1 MDTEKQVHDLVQRSE
16 PVGDLLAASVPFD
29 LFFAAQPTPMAVS
42 RESDGLLI
50 AVNDAWCTLS
60 GIPAEQA
67 IGRTSVALGIWADPG
82 DRSRYLQHLDDA
94 TRLHLIRTPQGTE
107 RLVQLR
113 TARVRHLGEADLLV
127 SGTEVDTGAIRDVTD
142 ALQITLDS
150 MSQGLAKIESDGRV
164 SFYNRRLLEMLNLP
178 ETLMATHPTHA
189 EVSAFLARR
198 GDFGEDYELVD
209 MIARDYVAQQGET
222 SAPEHYLRRTPEG
235 RVLEMGTRMLGDG
248 SAVRTITDVTSY
260 ILAQESLGAERQ
272 RLSWI
277 LEATRP
283 GIWELNLM
291 TGELTVNERWA
302 EIAGYRLD
310 ELQPMNATVWEAL
323 AHPDDLRQAYAIR
336 ARHIA
341 GELPYYE
348 CDVRMRCKQGGWVW
362 VNSRGQV
369 HRRDGDGLAL
379 FMSGTHIDITERVAA
394 QEEVRALNASLEHRV
409 HERTAALERSMR
421 DMEAVSYSIAHDL
434 RAPLRAV
441 NGFAMVIS
449 EEEAERLSP
458 DGRVMF
464 ERITK
469 ASRNMG
475 QMLTDMLEV
484 LRVVRVEPQAEP
496 VDMHALCLEIAES
509 LLHEPHRVRMQ
520 VDALP
525 PAMGDAVLLRQVL
538 SNLLDNA
545 QKYSARQ
552 PRPEI
557 HVGHDAARKA
567 YFVRDN
573 GMGFDMA
580 HAGKLFGL
588 FQRLNHEADVP
599 GLGVG
604 LAIVSRIIERH
615 NGRIWAES
623 VPGQGATFWFE
634 IPSPDHGVG

>member
-1 MDTEKQVHDLVQRSE
+1 MDTEKQVHDLAQRPE
-16 PVGDLLAASVPFD
+16 PVGELPAASVPFD
-29 LFFAAQPTPMAVS
+29 LFFAAQPTAMAVS

-50 AVNDAWCTLS
+50 AVNDAWCALT
-60 GIPAEQA
+60 GIAAAQA
-67 IGRTSVALGIWADPG
+67 IGRTSVALGIWADHS
-82 DRSRYLQHLDDA
+82 DRNRYLQHVDDA
-94 TRLHLIRTPQGTE
+94 SRLHLIRTPQGAE

-113 TARVRHLGEADLLV
+113 TSKVHHLGEAYLLV
-127 SGTEVDTGAIRDVTD
+127 NGTEVDAGAIRDVTN
-142 ALQITLDS
+142 ALQVTLDS
-150 MSQGLAKIESDGRV
+150 MGQGLAKIESDGRV

-222 SAPEHYLRRTPEG
+222 SAPERYLRRTPEG

-283 GIWELNLM
+283 GIWEVNLK
-291 TGELTVNERWA
+291 TGELKVNERWA
-302 EIAGYRLD
+302 EIAGYRLE
-310 ELQPMNATVWEAL
+310 ELQPMHNGVWEAL
-323 AHPDDLRQAYAIR
+323 AHPDDLRRARAIR
-336 ARHIA
+336 DRHIM

-348 CDVRMRCKQGGWVW
+348 CDLRMRHKQGGWVW
-362 VNSRGQV
+362 VNTRGQV
-369 HRRDGDGLAL
+369 HRRDDEDQAL

-409 HERTAALERSMR
+409 QVRTAALERSMR

-441 NGFAMVIS
+441 NGFATVIA
-449 EEEAERLSP
+449 EVEAERLSP

-484 LRVVRVEPQAEP
+484 LRVVRIEPQAGW
-496 VDMHALCLEIAES
+496 VDMHALSLEIVED
-509 LLHEPHRVRMQ
+509 LLHGSPQARIQ

-545 QKYSARQ
+545 LKYSARQ

-588 FQRLNHEADVP
+588 FQRLNRETDVP

-615 NGRIWAES
+615 DGRIWAES

-634 IPSPDHGVG
+634 IPSPGQGR

>member
-1 MDTEKQVHDLVQRSE
+1 METDKEVHDLARRPE
-16 PVGDLLAASVPFD
+16 PVGELPAASVPYD
-29 LFFAAQPTPMAVS
+29 LFFAAQPTAMVVS

-50 AVNDAWCTLS
+50 AVNEAWCALT
-60 GIPAEQA
+60 GIAAAQA
-67 IGRTSVALGIWADPG
+67 IGRTSVALGIWADTK
-82 DRSRYLQHLDDA
+82 DRSRFLRHMDDA
-94 TRLHLIRTPQGTE
+94 TRLYPIRSPQGVE

-113 TARVRHLGEADLLV
+113 TARVRHGDEAYLLV
-127 SGTEVDTGAIRDVTD
+127 SWTEVDIGAIRHVTD
-142 ALQITLDS
+142 ALQVTLDS

-209 MIARDYVAQQGET
+209 LIARDYVAQQGEA
-222 SAPEHYLRRTPEG
+222 SAPERYLRRTPEG

-260 ILAQESLGAERQ
+260 IRAQESLGAERQ

-283 GIWELNLM
+283 GIWELNLK
-291 TGELTVNERWA
+291 TGELKVDERWA
-302 EIAGYRLD
+302 EIAGYRLE
-310 ELQPMNATVWEAL
+310 ELQPVQNNVWEAL
-323 AHPDDLRQAYAIR
+323 AHPDDLRRAYAIR
-336 ARHIA
+336 DRHIA

-348 CDVRMRCKQGGWVW
+348 CDVRMRRKQGGWVW
-362 VNSRGQV
+362 VNTRGQV
-369 HRRDGDGLAL
+369 HRRDEENQAL

-409 HERTAALERSMR
+409 QERTAALERSMR

-449 EEEAERLSP
+449 EEEVERLSP
-458 DGRVMF
+458 EGRVMF

-496 VDMHALCLEIAES
+496 VDMHRLSLEIAEG
-509 LLHEPHRVRMQ
+509 LLQQSPQARIEVEPM
-520 VDALP
+520 P

-545 QKYSARQ
+545 LKYSARQ
-552 PRPEI
+552 PRPEVR
-557 HVGHDAARKA
+557 VGHDATRKA

-580 HAGKLFGL
+580 YAGKLFGL
-588 FQRLNHEADVP
+588 FQRMNHGTDVP

-634 IPSPDHGVG
+634 IPSPDQRAG

>member
-1 MDTEKQVHDLVQRSE
+1 MDTEKQVHDLAQRSE
-16 PVGDLLAASVPFD
+16 PVGDLPAASVPYD
-29 LFFAAQPTPMAVS
+29 LFFAAQPTAMAVS
-42 RESDGLLI
+42 RESDGLMI
-50 AVNDAWCTLS
+50 AVNGAWCALT
-60 GIPAEQA
+60 GITAAQA
-67 IGRTSVALGIWADPG
+67 IGRTSVALGIWADSH
-82 DRSRYLQHLDDA
+82 DRGRFLRQMDDA
-94 TRLHLIRTPQGTE
+94 TRLYPIRSPQGVE

-113 TARVRHLGEADLLV
+113 TSKVRHLGESYLLV
-127 SGTEVDTGAIRDVTD
+127 SWTEIDIGVVQHVTD
-142 ALQITLDS
+142 ALQLTLDS

-209 MIARDYVAQQGET
+209 MIARDYVARQGET
-222 SAPEHYLRRTPEG
+222 LAPERYLRRTPEG

-260 ILAQESLGAERQ
+260 ILAQESLSAERQ

-283 GIWELNLM
+283 GIWELNLK
-291 TGELTVNERWA
+291 TGELKVNERWA
-302 EIAGYRLD
+302 EIAGYGLE
-310 ELQPMNATVWEAL
+310 ELQPIHNSVWEAL
-323 AHPDDLRQAYAIR
+323 AHPDDLRRAYAIR
-336 ARHIA
+336 DRHIA

-348 CDVRMRCKQGGWVW
+348 CDMRMRCKQGGWVW
-362 VNSRGQV
+362 VNTRGQV
-369 HRRDGDGLAL
+369 HRRDGDGQAL

-441 NGFAMVIS
+441 NGFAVVIS

-484 LRVVRVEPQAEP
+484 LRVVRVEPQAEW
-496 VDMHALCLEIAES
+496 VDMHALSLEIAED
-509 LLHEPHRVRMQ
+509 LLHESRHARIQ

-545 QKYSARQ
+545 LKYSARQ
-552 PRPEI
+552 PQPEI

-580 HAGKLFGL
+580 YAGKLFGL

-634 IPSPDHGVG
+634 IPSPGHGAG